1 MGELRHGQKSDLVKC
16 LQKLVEQN
24 VDTPSVD
31 AKIIDGAVVVQ
42 MLSPGLA
49 STFQDY
55 ADEVFLPFVLRELRT
70 AKRVDV
76 IWDVYLPDSLKAA
89 TRETRGSGTRRRVLP
104 VSNMPKNWK
113 GFLRV
118 NDNKTELFH
127 FLANQLHYVHVEEKE
142 IYTTYDECVLS
153 SPNRQ
158 RMSKCSHEEAD
169 TRIMLH
175 AQDASRCG
183 HKKIIIRTNDTDVV
197 ALAISNVNNINANE
211 LWIAFGTGKN
221 FRYLA
226 AHNISA
232 ILGENKA
239 KALTMFHAITGCD
252 TTSFFSGKGKKTSW
266 DVWDVFPQITDVFV
280 DLSRGPDSIDDC
292 QLEVIERTAE
302 QVPSSPLT
310 KLDKSCSRRKT
321 EV

>member
-104 VSNMPKNWK
+104 VSNIPKNWK

-127 FLANQLHYVHVEEKE
+127 LLANQLHSVHVE
-142 IYTTYDECVLS
+142 
-153 SPNRQ
+153 
-158 RMSKCSHEEAD
+158 
-169 TRIMLH
+169 
-175 AQDASRCG
+175 
-183 HKKIIIRTNDTDVV
+183 
-197 ALAISNVNNINANE
+197 
-211 LWIAFGTGKN
+211 GK
-221 FRYLA
+221 
-226 AHNISA
+226 
-232 ILGENKA
+232 
-239 KALTMFHAITGCD
+239 
-252 TTSFFSGKGKKTSW
+252 
-266 DVWDVFPQITDVFV
+266 
-280 DLSRGPDSIDDC
+280 
-292 QLEVIERTAE
+292 
-302 QVPSSPLT
+302 
-310 KLDKSCSRRKT
+310 
-321 EV
+321 